1 MLKNLPDWVKLFL
14 ILSASGMAG
23 IGGYV
28 GLKPLI
34 DKEAQKS
41 LPESSKSVD
50 SELQRIN
57 FTVQEKLAPN
67 LISNVDVQI
76 LSDGPPTSK
85 KTDSNGY
92 LEIDIPTRKTVT
104 IILKKK
110 GYNSET
116 YLVDLQTDPKTTRT
130 FYIEREESPLSS
142 VSSPQEPQNN
152 RNSSTRSV
160 SSSSST
166 GTLPNKYVGTWI
178 GNLTE
183 NNSTDN
189 SSTQVNAEIEFQ
201 TGNVGSKVAKTSYS
215 RNGSGCYGVLVLR
228 SANPDSIDLSETITG
243 GTCAANAT
251 IKIKRLGDDFLE
263 FKSVAPNSPLLISGN
278 ITRK

>member
-1 MLKNLPDWVKLFL
+1 LKQLRTTQKAFFSIASCLPTQV
-14 ILSASGMAG
+14 
-23 IGGYV
+23 
-28 GLKPLI
+28 
-34 DKEAQKS
+34 
-41 LPESSKSVD
+41 SSKIKAD
-50 SELQRIN
+50 SHISSRIY
-57 FTVQEKLAPN
+57 
-67 LISNVDVQI
+67 S
-76 LSDGPPTSK
+76 
-85 KTDSNGY
+85 
-92 LEIDIPTRKTVT
+92 
-104 IILKKK
+104 
-110 GYNSET
+110 
-116 YLVDLQTDPKTTRT
+116 
-130 FYIEREESPLSS
+130 
-142 VSSPQEPQNN
+142 
-152 RNSSTRSV
+152 
-160 SSSSST
+160 
-166 GTLPNKYVGTWI
+166 YVGTWI